1 MIDLKTEVPTWQ
13 ELGLA
18 LLYLLSAIIF
28 GVYLAVIILLEVS
41 FLLIQ
46 HT

>member
-1 MIDLKTEVPTWQ
+1 MIDFKTEVPTWQ

-18 LLYLLSAIIF
+18 LVYLLSAITF

-46 HT
+46 YT